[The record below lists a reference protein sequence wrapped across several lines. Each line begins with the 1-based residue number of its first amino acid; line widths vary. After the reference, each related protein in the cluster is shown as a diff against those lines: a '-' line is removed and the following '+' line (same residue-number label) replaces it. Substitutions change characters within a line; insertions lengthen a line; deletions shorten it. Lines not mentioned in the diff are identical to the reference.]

1 MLLQLKAI
9 QEESTGKGQGG
20 LSVTA
25 EVFEIIPLL
34 NVVELRKSH
43 GDSCL
48 YNQVLINS
56 CNYYLVSLYIYFS
69 NIDLKQLIAFGLVQL
84 CERLSNELDT

>member
-9 QEESTGKGQGG
+9 QEESTQKGQAG

-43 GDSCL
+43 GDSSL

-56 CNYYLVSLYIYFS
+56 CNNYLVTLYIFLQY
-69 NIDLKQLIAFGLVQL
+69 
-84 CERLSNELDT
+84 